1 VWCVSPSSALACRP
15 SPQQYFAQRRGKSS
29 AFRAGS
35 LRGSIAHRSSL
46 VQANS
51 LAQAHLVATV

>member
-1 VWCVSPSSALACRP
+1 MGAV
-15 SPQQYFAQRRGKSS
+15 
-29 AFRAGS
+29 
-35 LRGSIAHRSSL
+35 AHRSSL